1 MRFKEL
7 KSKLLE
13 SRADYK
19 NLFNPILAIVQKN
32 PTKLGVFSEN
42 SVNGIISSAKR
53 SIGPR
58 YNYLMYFLKMSRARV
73 ASDMMRYVSDAK
85 DRKILS
91 DIIENSPR
99 WSSTSTTP
107 PSTGDLRNIENEFKH
122 FLSYDYEPINKYVP
136 SKPYLEV
143 RDDLANLESE
153 YHEKNVDDET
163 RFLELHE
170 GDKIFREYPD
180 GFVWIML
187 NRHSCRAEADAMGH
201 CGNVGGDYNH
211 RILSLRKKEVRD
223 GETLYVPYLTFIY
236 NPESKLLGER
246 KARFNEKPAKRY
258 HPYILDLLRMDMV
271 QGMEPEG
278 NQYAPENN
286 FQYEDLSDEQREKLF
301 KEKPIL
307 SVHDGAKLSEFTEDM
322 KDMVEK
328 RIVSNSGN
336 SEIFY
341 DKEKN
346 KILTTIDTE
355 YLIKGVV
362 IKYMHDSLGYIDLGY
377 LYDDDYLSNFSSLN
391 MKNTEIL
398 YKSIKK
404 AYDDSD
410 HDKEDFD
417 DFPEFSEFNRELSR
431 GNLIGMI
438 EEVGLDDNDEI
449 SEIISN
455 LKSMLVGMGENEYY
469 DFLGKRIVKNMP
481 DLDGE
486 NFTFTFVGFANKD
499 YSKTREVF
507 DYFYEDAYWAIYE
520 TDRLVTHS
528 DIIYD
533 IAYEAER
540 LGFDQIEDTGWYP
553 DFKDINEY
561 FSDYFEHE
569 VKED

>member
-73 ASDMMRYVSDAK
+73 ASDMMRYVSDVK

-143 RDDLANLESE
+143 RDDLSNLESE

-163 RFLELHE
+163 RFLELQE

-346 KILTTIDTE
+346 KILTTIDIE
-355 YLIKGVV
+355 YLISGDL
-362 IKYMHDSLGYIDLGY
+362 IKYMHDSHGYNDFGY
-377 LYDDDYLSNFSSLN
+377 LYNDDYLSNFSSLN

-431 GNLIGMI
+431 GNLVGMI